1 MSCAIQQSVTRIV
14 VIKETK
20 IVKKKNII
28 VRMKGSIVMFGSIEG
43 HKIVKVKMKHI
54 NTEDFASRLSCEVSC
69 EEIKA
74 KCTEAIESKGLVF
87 GLMDNET
94 KEFKSIYCFRK
105 DVSETAQLK
114 RKIKKLTMS
123 AHYCAED
130 CDKIDIEF
138 KKAVKAELKDVL
150 FLYDVNALEWAGEGE
165 DVNRTIHEIGLE
177 QVKGHDIQKIS
188 VRKLNKE
195 GFGEGLS
202 DTDSP
207 EDIKAKCMEALES
220 KGVVYGLKNNKS
232 KQFVCLYIFKK
243 IRNGKYFDLE
253 LLGSYCAKG
262 SEEAEDIMVD
272 VLEADI
278 YDMMIF
284 TGVRSV
290 DWDGKITT
298 YEDVRSRQHDSI
310 SANFVTFLC
319 LALIWWMLFKNLIIA
334 LLFATTAFTSVSGNI
349 YRMAKRKK
357 YIDDM
362 TKANKE
368 KAEI

>member
-1 MSCAIQQSVTRIV
+1 
-14 VIKETK
+14 
-20 IVKKKNII
+20 
-28 VRMKGSIVMFGSIEG
+28 MFGSIEG

-54 NTEDFASRLSCEVSC
+54 NTEGFASRLAGEVSC

-74 KCTEAIESKGLVF
+74 KCTEAIVSKGFVF

-94 KEFKSIYCFRK
+94 KEFKSLYCFKK

-123 AHYCAED
+123 AHFAAED
-130 CDKIDIEF
+130 FEKTDIEF
-138 KKAVKAELKDVL
+138 KKAVKSELKEAL
-150 FLYDVNALEWAGEGE
+150 YLYDVNALAWEGEGQ
-165 DVNRTIHEIGLE
+165 DVNRTINEIGLG

-298 YEDVRSRQHDSI
+298 YEEIRSRQSDSI

-319 LALIWWMLFKNLIIA
+319 LALIWWMLFKNVVIA
-334 LLFATTAFTSVSGNI
+334 ILFAVSAFTSVSGNI

-357 YIDDM
+357 YIDEM
-362 TKANKE
+362 SETTKE